1 MKHELLAIL
10 KEEGFKDDI
19 GHPLENNLVF
29 QKLVALIPDDA
40 TNLVSGGVVG
50 VSETEVKL
58 VKMQTLH
65 QLLVEQTSYRI
76 GDAEG
81 AAKLAQMVNAAYAAI
96 AAPDIGELSDGY
108 HTFNE
113 LYAHRVRLFSTLMC
127 AYPDQAWWSYLH
139 HDGSKWDGWILA
151 GIDTPAGPVTYH
163 LPVSE
168 VPMLPEGTELAR
180 GKEWDGHTAADVLER
195 LKSL

>member
-65 QLLVEQTSYRI
+65 QLLVEQTSYRVS
-76 GDAEG
+76 DAED
-81 AAKLAQMVNAAYAAI
+81 AAKLAQMVDAAYNAI
-96 AAPDIGELSDGY
+96 NG
-108 HTFNE
+108 
-113 LYAHRVRLFSTLMC
+113 
-127 AYPDQAWWSYLH
+127 
-139 HDGSKWDGWILA
+139 
-151 GIDTPAGPVTYH
+151 TP
-163 LPVSE
+163 PVSATPSSE
-168 VPMLPEGTELAR
+168 EAELENAGFSAALLWMKDGKTVSRNEWCREYHPHWVALIDVAGSGKKMLVANKRSGGVSAEWRPSLNDLLATD
-180 GKEWDGHTAADVLER
+180 WYVV
-195 LKSL
+195 S